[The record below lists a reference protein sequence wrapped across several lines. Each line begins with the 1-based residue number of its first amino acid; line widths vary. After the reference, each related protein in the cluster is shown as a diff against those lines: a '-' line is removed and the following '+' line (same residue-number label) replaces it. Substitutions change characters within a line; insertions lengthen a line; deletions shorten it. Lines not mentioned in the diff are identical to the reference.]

1 MEQKGIQRSEDGSGQ
16 GDGHGNDG
24 GKAPLG
30 TRIKEKLFT
39 GSHGP

>member
-1 MEQKGIQRSEDGSGQ
+1 MEQKGIRRAEDGSDQ
-16 GDGHGNDG
+16 GGGHGADG

-39 GSHGP
+39 GSHGA